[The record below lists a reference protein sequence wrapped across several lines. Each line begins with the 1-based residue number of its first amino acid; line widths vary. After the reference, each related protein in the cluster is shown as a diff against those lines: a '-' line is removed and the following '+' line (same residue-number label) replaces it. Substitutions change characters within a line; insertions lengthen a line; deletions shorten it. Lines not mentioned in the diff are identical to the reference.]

1 MDVWLFYVHDDSSGF
16 LVPLVQR
23 VGSLVGEP
31 VSFTV
36 LGGDDLPI
44 RPVDD
49 FLSHLSARRS
59 SPNTVKGYAHDLAD
73 FFEWLGQ
80 RRRDFR
86 ELTLEQVAEFFEWLR
101 QPPVARVPGVFV
113 LPTGVPALADS
124 TLVRKKAALASFYR
138 FHAARDASIPALLG
152 GSSGRRPTG
161 SYVPLLAHTRPR
173 SGKVER
179 FSPTKRP
186 ALKIPATL
194 TPGETVRL
202 VGACHRARDRFL
214 IMLLDGS
221 GLRLGEALGL
231 RHSDLR
237 LRAGEVH
244 VVPRETNVNNA
255 RVKGMKGRIV
265 PVGPA
270 VLDAYADYMETEYG
284 TLDSDYVFVNLF
296 RGPHGAPMTAENVK
310 DLSKRLRKR
319 SGVAHFSPH
328 ALRHSYA
335 TRLLRAKVPIEVV
348 SKLLGHSSIQVTLD
362 SYAHLNV
369 EDHRRALVEAGVME
383 EMDR

>member
-1 MDVWLFYVHDDSSGF
+1 MDVWLFYVHDECSGF

-23 VGSLVGEP
+23 LRPGAGGQ
-31 VSFTV
+31 VSYTV

-44 RPVDD
+44 LPVDD

-59 SPNTVKGYAHDLAD
+59 SPNTVRGYAHDLAD

-80 RRRDFR
+80 RQRDFR
-86 ELTLEQVAEFFEWLR
+86 KLTLEQLAEFFDWLR
-101 QPPVARVPGVFV
+101 HPPITRIPGVFV
-113 LPTGVPALADS
+113 LPTGEPALADS

-138 FHAARDASIPALLG
+138 FHSHRDASIPALLG
-152 GSSGRRPTG
+152 DSAGTRPTG

-179 FSPTKRP
+179 FSPTKPLTR
-186 ALKIPATL
+186 KMPATL
-194 TPGETVRL
+194 TPEETQCL
-202 VGACHRARDRFL
+202 VSACRRARDRFL
-214 IMLLDGS
+214 LTLLDGS
-221 GLRLGEALGL
+221 GLRVGEALGL

-244 VVPRETNVNNA
+244 VVPRETNVNDA

-328 ALRHSYA
+328 ALRHTYA
-335 TRLLRAKVPIEVV
+335 TRLLRAQVPVEVV
-348 SKLLGHSSIQVTLD
+348 SELLGHSSIQVTVQ

-369 EDHRRALVEAGVME
+369 EDHRRALVAAGVME
-383 EMDR
+383 ETDR